1 MLPTSYLDLKI
12 DTYIT
17 HMIVSLSSQ
26 KSPFYNF
33 LHEIDQIGNTDMK
46 CHITYFESGSTKSA
60 TVTALKIEQAK

>member
-1 MLPTSYLDLKI
+1 
-12 DTYIT
+12 
-17 HMIVSLSSQ
+17 MIVSLSSQ